1 MNNQMNFLGQHINNQ
16 LHIGILAAGKGSR
29 MESPLPKVLHELNG
43 KSLINYVLGTALELN
58 PNSITLVVGFQ
69 KNRVKNHIKN
79 DIKFTDSLM
88 RKTNI
93 SYVSQDEQLGTG
105 HAVLQM
111 ENQLINETGHL
122 LILYGDV
129 PNIKSSTLSPI
140 IDEHIKED
148 RNATVITA
156 TLDNPTGYGR
166 IIRNQNGD
174 LLKIVE
180 EKDCTTDE
188 KKIKEW
194 NPGIYIFKIP
204 QLFSELKRIKS
215 NNAANEYYLTD
226 VIELIKENSSV
237 QAKKINNPSEVIG
250 INTTTQL
257 NSLENI
263 KG

>member
-1 MNNQMNFLGQHINNQ
+1 MNNQ

-43 KSLINYVLGTALELN
+43 KSLINYVLETASELN

-69 KNRVKNHIKN
+69 KDRVKNHIKN
-79 DIKFTDSLM
+79 DNV
-88 RKTNI
+88 R
-93 SYVSQDEQLGTG
+93 YVSQDEQLGTG

-129 PNIKSSTLSPI
+129 PNIKSITLSPI
-140 IDEHIKED
+140 IDEHIKKD

-156 TLDNPTGYGR
+156 TLDDPTGYGR

-226 VIELIKENSSV
+226 VIELIKENSPV
-237 QAKKINNPSEVIG
+237 QAKKINDSSEVIG

-257 NSLENI
+257 NSLENSE
-263 KG
+263 G